1 MVKRIVAIAF
11 ILIVSLVMSACIVI
25 QVPAK
30 ASVSDI
36 PTIQATEEIPVPT
49 ALLTTPVPSQSSAQ
63 ILPTAS
69 SVPAVSST
77 PNGPKLYSSYAHMTA
92 YHPSTG
98 LADFDYF
105 DMLRGEDA
113 VKWMISHEGYTKA
126 EAEEIVAE
134 FADSEFIEKNE
145 NTQIRTIDLNQVVLK
160 LMYDPNGEM
169 VTDSTPVASTVAKL
183 NTLYNHDS
191 SLALDSFFY
200 YVKVQNG
207 VVVEVTQVYWP

>member
-1 MVKRIVAIAF
+1 MLKRIFAIAL
-11 ILIVSLVMSACIVI
+11 ILIIPLVMSACIVI

-30 ASVSDI
+30 TSVSEL
-36 PTIQATEEIPVPT
+36 PVAPLETPVPSAIQA
-49 ALLTTPVPSQSSAQ
+49 TPVPSQSQSPT
-63 ILPTAS
+63 LPEV
-69 SVPAVSST
+69 SVAPSVSSA
-77 PNGPKLYSSYAHMTA
+77 PNGPKLYSSCAHMTA

-113 VKWMISHEGYTKA
+113 IKWMVSHEGYTKA

-145 NTQIRTIDLNQVVLK
+145 NSQIRTIDLNQVELK
-160 LMYDPNGEM
+160 LMYGQNGEM
-169 VTDSTPVASTVAKL
+169 VADSTPVASTVAKF
-183 NTLYNHDS
+183 NTLYTHDP
-191 SLALDSFFY
+191 SLVLDSFFY

-207 VVVEVTQVYWP
+207 AVVEVTQVYWP

>member
-1 MVKRIVAIAF
+1 MAKRIVAIAL
-11 ILIVSLVMSACIVI
+11 ILILPLVMNACIVI

-30 ASVSDI
+30 ASVSAE
-36 PTIQATEEIPVPT
+36 PSQVPSE
-49 ALLTTPVPSQSSAQ
+49 TPVPSALQASPVSAQ
-63 ILPTAS
+63 SPAPVVPTS
-69 SVPAVSST
+69 SIAPAASST
-77 PNGPKLYSSYAHMTA
+77 PNNPKLYSSYAHMTA

-113 VKWMISHEGYTKA
+113 VKWMVSHEGYTKA
-126 EAEEIVAE
+126 EAEEIVSE

-145 NTQIRTIDLNQVVLK
+145 NTQIRTIDLNQVALK
-160 LMYDPNGEM
+160 LMYDSSGEM

-183 NTLYNHDS
+183 NTLYSHDS
-191 SLALDSFFY
+191 SLVLNSFFY

-207 VVVEVTQVYWP
+207 VAVEVTQVYWP